1 MIDLIIQLQR
11 KFEKPSWL
19 TICQKSSRI
28 IINQRTRIERITDIA
43 GSNDLDEASGSNSP
57 IYYPD
62 DSSNSDDSGEVNG
75 NVVSGFAT
83 DAGNFW
89 KFADIAPGDYPMLHV
104 DLAGIVTS
112 VELKYSKKYSAHIK
126 TITLRDTDSNKVDM
140 LLWRENATLPLTEAW
155 HEGQVMVIRSAL
167 VTGQQEVRGELRN
180 IRVVGILDE
189 VEASLDNATREIIM
203 ALLDAS
209 KES

>member
-1 MIDLIIQLQR
+1 MDA
-11 KFEKPSWL
+11 
-19 TICQKSSRI
+19 
-28 IINQRTRIERITDIA
+28 A
-43 GSNDLDEASGSNSP
+43 GLNHLDEASASNSP

-62 DSSNSDDSGEVNG
+62 DSSNSDDGGEEILNEVAD
-75 NVVSGFAT
+75 VAT
-83 DAGNFW
+83 DSNFW
-89 KFADIAPGDYPMLHV
+89 KFADIAPGTDPMFHV
-104 DLAGIVTS
+104 DLAGIVAS
-112 VELKYSKKYSAHIK
+112 IKRKYSMKYSDFK
-126 TITLRDTDSNKVDM
+126 KITLRDIDCDEVDM
-140 LLWRENATLPLTEAW
+140 LLWGENATHPITEAW
-155 HEGQVMVIRSAL
+155 QEGQVMVIRSAL